1 MSLLNG
7 QRHVT
12 PQRGMPVD
20 DKGSS
25 STVVTVTGETVQ
37 LYYFSSQV
45 LTADAGEAA
54 GTVVMGFLAYD
65 NIKNAMGSAEATK
78 ANTSLSFTSTAL
90 TTERQMSEQLVED
103 NDQMSDYT
111 KSLVITSGF
120 SNGEYCVDYAK
131 GVIYGVKADTGTSL
145 TATTYKIKQAISGGS
160 SAVASS
166 VDVAKYGGT
175 ATTLGQKAMTASMPV
190 VLPSD
195 QDVEVVGN
203 VAHDAA
209 DSGNP
214 VKVGGKYNATA
225 PTLTDG
231 DRGDAQ
237 MDSKANLLNS
247 LGTKLA
253 GEDLTN
259 DVIGVQ
265 NKPLALSAY
274 AWSVDRSTDL
284 EASSVTKTSAGV
296 MRYFS
301 GRLDSTLAT
310 GTYYVQFLNAASLPA
325 DGAVTTLTAPT
336 KVSHVTGSDTPVVVD
351 FTMNG
356 VYASSGIV
364 WCISSTEY
372 TKTIGGAYVS
382 GTMLYI

>member
-7 QRHVT
+7 QRYVT

-25 STVVTVTGETVQ
+25 STVVAVTGETVQ
-37 LYYFSSQV
+37 LYYFSSEV

-111 KSLVITSGF
+111 KATVITSGF
-120 SNGEYCVDYAK
+120 ANGEYCVDYAK
-131 GVIYGVKADTGTSL
+131 GVIYAVKADTGTSL
-145 TATTYKIKQAISGGS
+145 TAATYKIKQAISGGS

-259 DVIGVQ
+259 DVQGVV
-265 NKPLALSAY
+265 NKPLALSTY
-274 AWSVDRSTDL
+274 AWSVDRSTAL
-284 EASSVTKTSAGV
+284 EASSVAKASAGV